1 MSATF
6 IIFSVVYWIVSVGLL
21 VLASFSPSFSVFV
34 LPFLVGVFFLL
45 YISVW
50 KYWRWIRGFDKLQ
63 RAIIRKNIWTWR
75 FLPAIWE
82 TIRESLLHWRI
93 TKKNLLLGYMHR
105 SLAFGW
111 FLLIVVGAVQAK
123 LAYPDGHPFWVA
135 IFYNFFELDSRP
147 VDFKHSVFFA
157 NLMDVLLIYVLSGLF
172 LAMFKKVWSRPL
184 GMKRT
189 TRHTIMDRVTKLA
202 LWCIFPL
209 RLISEGATSAQF
221 GNGGFMTVALGNL
234 FDSIGLADEAFEY
247 SCWTL
252 YSIALGTFFCL
263 MPFSRYMH
271 IFTEVFLIY
280 FRQLGVRDSDKKTG
294 YTMFELSACSRCGI
308 CIDGCPLNRQLE
320 ITNVQGVY
328 MLQSVRNLELQR
340 NADPIAENCL
350 MCDRCVADCP
360 VGLDLSVI
368 RRQVRIKNKSAFD
381 NKGGYGYLSNV
392 QPFNSIGRIAYF
404 GGCMSHLTPDI
415 TRAMETIFNAVGQ
428 KYWYM
433 DRDET
438 ICCGRPLLQQGF
450 ENQAIELRRKNT
462 ELIVNSKA
470 TMLVTSCPICYQ
482 SFKKEYKLPIPVL
495 HHTEY
500 LKMLIDSGK
509 LKLRKD
515 DRKVTYHDPC
525 ELGRG
530 CGIYD
535 EPRNVLQATTTLL
548 KTSEEREKSLC
559 CGFNLGNTLLD
570 IDQQTSIRNAA
581 RDNLL
586 APHPD
591 RIVTACPM
599 CKKAFQHADSV
610 PVKDIAEIVAENIMD
625 SNKRQ

>member
-1 MSATF
+1 MKTQMTF
-6 IIFSVVYWIVSVGLL
+6 FVVIYWIVAVGFLVWSV
-21 VLASFSPSFSVFV
+21 FNPYFSVYV
-34 LPFLVGVFFLL
+34 MPFLVGVVLLLFFS
-45 YISVW
+45 IV
-50 KYWRWIRGFDKLQ
+50 KYWRWMSSFDKLQ
-63 RAIIRKNIWTWR
+63 RAIIRKNIWSWR

-82 TIRESLLHWRI
+82 AIRESLLHWRI
-93 TKKNLLLGYMHR
+93 TKKNILLGYMHR

-123 LAYPDGHPFWVA
+123 MAFPDGHPIWMA
-135 IFYNFFELDSRP
+135 IFFNYFEP
-147 VDFKHSVFFA
+147 EVDLSAFAQAEFFA
-157 NLMDVLLIYVLSGLF
+157 NLMDVLLLYVLTGLM

-189 TRHTIMDRVTKLA
+189 TRHTLMDRVAKLS

-209 RLISEGATSAQF
+209 RLLSESVTAGIN
-221 GNGGFMTVALGNL
+221 GNGGFLVTWLGGV
-234 FDSIGLADEAFEY
+234 FDSIGLANPAFEY
-247 SCWTL
+247 TCWLL
-252 YSIALGTFFCL
+252 YSVALGVFFSL

-308 CIDGCPLNRQLE
+308 CIDGCPMNRQLG
-320 ITNVQGVY
+320 IVNMQGVY

-340 NADPIAENCL
+340 NAEPIAENCL

-360 VGLDLSVI
+360 VNLDLSLI
-368 RRQVRIKNKSAFD
+368 RRQVRIKNKAAID
-381 NKGGYGYLSNV
+381 TKDGYGYLRDV
-392 QPFNSIGRIAYF
+392 QPFNAIGRVAYF

-415 TRAMETIFNAVGQ
+415 TSSMETIFNAVGQ

-450 ENQAIELRRKNT
+450 EHQAFELRRKNT
-462 ELIVNSKA
+462 ELIANSKA
-470 TMLVTSCPICYQ
+470 TMLITSCPICYQ
-482 SFKKEYKLPIPVL
+482 SFKKEYRLPIPVL

-500 LKMLIDSGK
+500 IDMLIKSGR

-515 DRKVTYHDPC
+515 DRRVTYHDPC
-525 ELGRG
+525 ALGRG

-535 EPRNVLQATTTLL
+535 EPRDILRATTTLL
-548 KTSEEREKSLC
+548 KTAEEREKSLC
-559 CGFNLGNTLLD
+559 CGFNLGNPLLD
-570 IDQQTSIRNAA
+570 LDQQTLIRNAA
-581 RDNLL
+581 RDNLM

-591 RIVTACPM
+591 TIATACPM
-599 CKKAFQHADSV
+599 CKKAFAHADNV
-610 PVKDIAEIVAENIMD
+610 PVKDIAEIVAENIVK
-625 SNKRQ
+625 N

>member
-1 MSATF
+1 MSLER
-6 IIFSVVYWIVSVGLL
+6 G
-21 VLASFSPSFSVFV
+21 FSVFV
-34 LPFLVGVFFLL
+34 IPFSLGVLFLL
-45 YISVW
+45 VFSVW

-82 TIRESLLHWRI
+82 AFREGLLHWRI

-135 IFYNFFELDSRP
+135 IFYNYFEIENEP
-147 VDFKHSVFFA
+147 TAFPQAQFYA
-157 NLMDVLLIYVLSGLF
+157 NLMDALLLYVLSGLG

-189 TRHTIMDRVTKLA
+189 TRHTVMDRVAKLA

-209 RLISEGATSAQF
+209 RLLSEAVTAGLY
-221 GNGGFMTVALGNL
+221 GNGGFLVTWLGGLLDNLGLTDPAL
-234 FDSIGLADEAFEY
+234 EY
-247 SCWTL
+247 TCWML
-252 YSIALGTFFCL
+252 YSVALGTFFCL

-280 FRQLGVRDSDKKTG
+280 FRNLGVHDSDRKTG

-308 CIDGCPLNRQLE
+308 CIDGCPMNRQLA
-320 ITNVQGVY
+320 ITNMQGVY
-328 MLQSVRNLELQR
+328 MLQSIRNLELQR
-340 NADPIAENCL
+340 NQEPIAENCL

-360 VGLDLSVI
+360 VALDLSVI
-368 RRQVRIKNKSAFD
+368 RRQVRIKNKAAID
-381 NKGGYGYLSNV
+381 TKGGYDYLKKI
-392 QPFNSIGRIAYF
+392 QPFNAMSRVVYF
-404 GGCMSHLTPDI
+404 GGCMSHLTPAV
-415 TRAMETIFNAVGQ
+415 TQAMETIFNAVGQ

-433 DRDET
+433 DKDET

-462 ELIVNSKA
+462 ELIVGSKA
-470 TMLVTSCPICYQ
+470 TMLITSCPICYQ

-500 LKMLIDSGK
+500 LDMLLSQGK
-509 LKLRKD
+509 LKVQKD
-515 DRKVTYHDPC
+515 GRRVTYHDPC

-530 CGIYD
+530 CGIY
-535 EPRNVLQATTTLL
+535 EAPRNVLKAVTTLL
-548 KTSEEREKSLC
+548 KTREEREHSLC
-559 CGFNLGNTLLD
+559 CGFNLGNPLLD
-570 IDQQTSIRNAA
+570 IEQQTKIRDAA

-586 APHPD
+586 APQPD
-591 RIVTACPM
+591 AIATACPM
-599 CKKAFQHADSV
+599 CKRAFLRAEDIE
-610 PVKDIAEIVAENIMD
+610 VKDIAEIVAANIIH
-625 SNKRQ
+625 

>member
-1 MSATF
+1 MSDSF
-6 IIFSVVYWIVSVGLL
+6 SIFVIPFCAGVL
-21 VLASFSPSFSVFV
+21 VL
-34 LPFLVGVFFLL
+34 LG
-45 YISVW
+45 ISIW

-82 TIRESLLHWRI
+82 AFREGLLHWRI

-111 FLLIVVGAVQAK
+111 FLLIVVGAVQAR
-123 LAYPDGHPFWVA
+123 LAYPNGHPFWMA
-135 IFYNFFELDSRP
+135 IFYNYFEPECHP
-147 VDFKHSVFFA
+147 VDFPRALFFA
-157 NLMDVLLIYVLSGLF
+157 NLMDGLLLYVLSGLL
-172 LAMFKKVWSRPL
+172 LAMFKKLWSRPL

-189 TRHTIMDRVTKLA
+189 TRHTLMDRVTKLA

-209 RLISEGATSAQF
+209 RLLSEGVTAGIN
-221 GNGGFMTVALGNL
+221 GNGGFLVTWLGGVLDSVGVATP
-234 FDSIGLADEAFEY
+234 AFEY
-247 SCWTL
+247 TCWML
-252 YSIALGTFFCL
+252 YSVALGTFFSL

-280 FRQLGVRDSDKKTG
+280 FRQLGVRDSDKKSG

-308 CIDGCPLNRQLE
+308 CIDGCPLNRQLA

-328 MLQSVRNLELQR
+328 MLQSIRNLELQR
-340 NADPIAENCL
+340 NAEPIAENCL

-360 VGLDLSVI
+360 VNLDLSII
-368 RRQVRIKNKSAFD
+368 RRQVRIKNKAAID
-381 NKGGYGYLSNV
+381 TKEGYGYLRDV
-392 QPFNSIGRIAYF
+392 QPFNAIGRVAYF

-415 TRAMETIFNAVGQ
+415 TRSMETIFNAVGQ

-433 DRDET
+433 DEDRT

-450 ENQAIELRRKNT
+450 EHQAADLRRKNT
-462 ELIVNSKA
+462 EMIVNSKA
-470 TMLVTSCPICYQ
+470 TMLITSCPICYQ
-482 SFKKEYKLPIPVL
+482 SFKKEYRLSIPVL

-500 LKMLIDSGK
+500 IDMLLKSGR

-535 EPRNVLQATTTLL
+535 EPRDILRATTTLL
-548 KTSEEREKSLC
+548 KTKEEREHSLC
-559 CGFNLGNTLLD
+559 CGFNLGNPLLD
-570 IDQQTSIRNAA
+570 LEQQTAIRDAA
-581 RDNLL
+581 RDNLM

-591 RIVTACPM
+591 TIATACPM
-599 CKKAFQHADSV
+599 CKKAFTHADNI
-610 PVKDIAEIVAENIMD
+610 PVKDIAEIVADNIVKTND
-625 SNKRQ
+625 VKK

>member
-1 MSATF
+1 MSDSF
-6 IIFSVVYWIVSVGLL
+6 SIFVIPFCAGVL
-21 VLASFSPSFSVFV
+21 VL
-34 LPFLVGVFFLL
+34 LG
-45 YISVW
+45 ISIW

-82 TIRESLLHWRI
+82 AFREGLLHWRI

-111 FLLIVVGAVQAK
+111 FLLIVVGAVQAR
-123 LAYPDGHPFWVA
+123 LAYPDGHPFWMA
-135 IFYNFFELDSRP
+135 IFYNYFEP
-147 VDFKHSVFFA
+147 ECHPADFPHALFFA
-157 NLMDVLLIYVLSGLF
+157 NLMDGLLLYVLSGLL
-172 LAMFKKVWSRPL
+172 LAMFKKLWSRPL

-189 TRHTIMDRVTKLA
+189 TRHTLMDRVTKLA

-209 RLISEGATSAQF
+209 RLLSEAVTAGIN
-221 GNGGFMTVALGNL
+221 GNGGFLVTWLGGVLDSVGMANPAL
-234 FDSIGLADEAFEY
+234 EY
-247 SCWTL
+247 TCWML
-252 YSIALGTFFCL
+252 YSVALGTFFSL

-280 FRQLGVRDSDKKTG
+280 FRQLGVRDSDKKSG

-308 CIDGCPLNRQLE
+308 CIDGCPLNRQLA

-340 NADPIAENCL
+340 NAEPIAENCL

-360 VGLDLSVI
+360 VNLDLSII
-368 RRQVRIKNKSAFD
+368 RRQVRIKNKAAIDTKES
-381 NKGGYGYLSNV
+381 YGYLRDV
-392 QPFNSIGRIAYF
+392 QPFNAIGRVAYF

-415 TRAMETIFNAVGQ
+415 TRSMETIFNAVGQ

-433 DRDET
+433 DEDRT

-450 ENQAIELRRKNT
+450 EHQAADLRRKNT
-462 ELIVNSKA
+462 EMIVNSKA
-470 TMLVTSCPICYQ
+470 TMLITSCPICYQ
-482 SFKKEYKLPIPVL
+482 SFKKEYRLSIPVL

-500 LKMLIDSGK
+500 IDMLLKSGR

-535 EPRNVLQATTTLL
+535 EPRDILRATTTLL
-548 KTSEEREKSLC
+548 KTKEEREHSLC
-559 CGFNLGNTLLD
+559 CGFNLGNPLLD
-570 IDQQTSIRNAA
+570 LEQQTAIRDAA
-581 RDNLL
+581 RDNLM

-591 RIVTACPM
+591 TIATACPM
-599 CKKAFQHADSV
+599 CKKAFTHADNI
-610 PVKDIAEIVAENIMD
+610 PVKDIAEIVADNIVKNPD
-625 SNKRQ
+625 VKK

>member
-1 MSATF
+1 MSLER
-6 IIFSVVYWIVSVGLL
+6 G
-21 VLASFSPSFSVFV
+21 FSVFV
-34 LPFLVGVFFLL
+34 IPFSIGVLFLL
-45 YISVW
+45 VFSVW

-82 TIRESLLHWRI
+82 AFREGLLHWRI

-135 IFYNFFELDSRP
+135 IFYNYFEIENEP
-147 VDFKHSVFFA
+147 TAFPQAQFYA
-157 NLMDVLLIYVLSGLF
+157 NLMDALLLYVLSGLG

-189 TRHTIMDRVTKLA
+189 TRHTVMDRVAKLA

-209 RLISEGATSAQF
+209 RLLSEAVTAGLY
-221 GNGGFMTVALGNL
+221 GNGGFLVTWLGGLLDNLGLTDPAL
-234 FDSIGLADEAFEY
+234 EY
-247 SCWTL
+247 TCWML
-252 YSIALGTFFCL
+252 YSVALGTFFCL

-280 FRQLGVRDSDKKTG
+280 FRNLGVHDSDRKTG

-308 CIDGCPLNRQLE
+308 CIDGCPMNRQLA
-320 ITNVQGVY
+320 ITNMQGVY
-328 MLQSVRNLELQR
+328 MLQSIRNLELQR
-340 NADPIAENCL
+340 NQEPIAENCL

-360 VGLDLSVI
+360 VALDLSVI
-368 RRQVRIKNKSAFD
+368 RRQVRIKNKAAID
-381 NKGGYGYLSNV
+381 TKGGYDYLKKI
-392 QPFNSIGRIAYF
+392 QPFNAMSRVVYF
-404 GGCMSHLTPDI
+404 GGCMSHLTPAV
-415 TRAMETIFNAVGQ
+415 TQAMETIFNAVGQ

-433 DRDET
+433 DKDET

-462 ELIVNSKA
+462 ELIIGSKA

-500 LKMLIDSGK
+500 LDMLLAQGK
-509 LKLRKD
+509 LKVQKD
-515 DRKVTYHDPC
+515 GRRVTYHDPC

-530 CGIYD
+530 CGIY
-535 EPRNVLQATTTLL
+535 EAPRNVLKAVTTLL
-548 KTSEEREKSLC
+548 KTREEREHSLC
-559 CGFNLGNTLLD
+559 CGFNLGNPLLD
-570 IDQQTSIRNAA
+570 IEQQTKIRDAA

-586 APHPD
+586 APQPD
-591 RIVTACPM
+591 AIATACPM
-599 CKKAFQHADSV
+599 CKRAFQRAEDIE
-610 PVKDIAEIVAENIMD
+610 VKDIAEIVAANIIH
-625 SNKRQ
+625 

>member
-1 MSATF
+1 MKDSF
-6 IIFSVVYWIVSVGLL
+6 SIFVIPFCAGVL
-21 VLASFSPSFSVFV
+21 VL
-34 LPFLVGVFFLL
+34 LG
-45 YISVW
+45 ISVW
-50 KYWRWIRGFDKLQ
+50 KYWRWIRSFDKLQ
-63 RAIIRKNIWTWR
+63 RAIIRKNIWSWR

-82 TIRESLLHWRI
+82 AFREGLLHWRI

-111 FLLIVVGAVQAK
+111 FLLIVVGAVQAR
-123 LAYPDGHPFWVA
+123 LAYPDGHPFWMA
-135 IFYNFFELDSRP
+135 IFYNYFEPECHP
-147 VDFKHSVFFA
+147 VDFPRAAFFA
-157 NLMDVLLIYVLSGLF
+157 NLMDGLLLYVLSGLM

-189 TRHTIMDRVTKLA
+189 TRHTLMDRVTKLA
-202 LWCIFPL
+202 LWSIFPL
-209 RLISEGATSAQF
+209 RLLSEAVTAGIN
-221 GNGGFMTVALGNL
+221 GNGGFLVTWLGGV
-234 FDSIGLADEAFEY
+234 FDSIGIANPAFEY
-247 SCWTL
+247 TCWML
-252 YSIALGTFFCL
+252 YSVALGTFFSL

-280 FRQLGVRDSDKKTG
+280 FRQLGVHDSNKKTG

-308 CIDGCPLNRQLE
+308 CIDGCPLNRELG

-328 MLQSVRNLELQR
+328 MLQSIRNLELQR
-340 NADPIAENCL
+340 NAEPIAENCL

-360 VGLDLSVI
+360 VNLDLSVI
-368 RRQVRIKNKSAFD
+368 RRQVRIKNKAAID
-381 NKGGYGYLSNV
+381 TKQGYSYLNDV
-392 QPFNSIGRIAYF
+392 QPFNAIGRIAYF

-415 TRAMETIFNAVGQ
+415 TRSMETIFKAVGQ

-433 DRDET
+433 DKDQT

-450 ENQAIELRRKNT
+450 ERQAFELRRKNT
-462 ELIVNSKA
+462 EMIVNSKA
-470 TMLVTSCPICYQ
+470 TMLITSCPICYQ
-482 SFKKEYKLPIPVL
+482 SFKKEYHLSIPVM

-500 LKMLIDSGK
+500 IDMLVKSGR

-515 DRKVTYHDPC
+515 DRRVSYHDPC

-535 EPRNVLQATTTLL
+535 EPRNVLRATTTLL
-548 KTSEEREKSLC
+548 KTDQEREKSLC
-559 CGFNLGNTLLD
+559 CGFNLGNPLLD
-570 IDQQTSIRNAA
+570 LEQQTRIRDAA

-591 RIVTACPM
+591 TIATACPM
-599 CKKAFQHADSV
+599 CKKAFTHADNI
-610 PVKDIAEIVAENIMD
+610 PVKDIAEIVAANIIEG
-625 SNKRQ
+625 SAQ